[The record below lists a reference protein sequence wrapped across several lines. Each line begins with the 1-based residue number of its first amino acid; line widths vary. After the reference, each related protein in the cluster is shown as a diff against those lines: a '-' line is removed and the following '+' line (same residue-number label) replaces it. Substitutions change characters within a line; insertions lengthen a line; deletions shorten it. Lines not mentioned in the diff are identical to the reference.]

1 MSRVKPNIASI
12 ESLDEANVTLK
23 ELAILEIK
31 IDRIDN
37 KYSKKIGQVK
47 EQAVKEGEEARGR
60 IKELGDAL
68 SIYAQY
74 NKLKLFNKKKTQ
86 EMSWGNIGFRKSTK
100 LKTKKT
106 TLELLK
112 KLFENKGIRI
122 KEEVDREELKEWE
135 DEILAQVDA
144 AKTVEDSFFY
154 EINKDQVNK
163 ELIEQ
168 AR

>member
-60 IKELGDAL
+60 IKELVDAL

-100 LKTKKT
+100 LKTKKNNFRT
-106 TLELLK
+106 
-112 KLFENKGIRI
+112 FEKII
-122 KEEVDREELKEWE
+122 
-135 DEILAQVDA
+135 
-144 AKTVEDSFFY
+144 
-154 EINKDQVNK
+154 
-163 ELIEQ
+163 
-168 AR
+168 